1 MPILTTTIEDPS
13 PLISYSTWKQGT
25 GNDDLITRYSQSS
38 FTAANTQD
46 ASMSFSFNGT
56 AVEIFG
62 ARRDNHGDYQITID
76 NVTSTMSGLS
86 TPNVFK
92 TSLFSISN
100 LTQGFHTITLT
111 NKPTD
116 NKHHFVDVD
125 FITWESRIGR
135 DGDNLVIKTYQDTD
149 PSFLYTPSEAWSTSP
164 GQIGLF
170 NGGSGH
176 EISGR
181 NNGTLIYTFSVSFH
195 ELLNMAQLINPQQG
209 DGVQLYGPVGPLGA
223 PYTVQVDGGPVRS
236 LARRKTCP
244 PSRVPELF
252 LKSVI
257 RNRLREYTRHLL
269 HELRVAATRAT
280 SSPIIRPTKWWY
292 YCGHRNRGPDD
303 LRMHNGFY
311 YYYTPPFEYASAGG
325 SYYTEDIPEPSLP
338 HATVASSVG
347 ETRASLVA
355 PHSTRITR
363 HIKGQPVIMPRGP
376 AQDLP
381 SFPPNDLPGHR
392 GVNGRFKGTAI
403 GLKVTSSPG
412 GLKLTKRL
420 PYGQDAEQAQDTALM
435 ESQITWES
443 HIGKDKDSLMV
454 RTVQDTDPSFS
465 FSPSKLWSDNPDQIG
480 LFNGGSG
487 HQITGPTSGDGV
499 QLFGPIGP
507 LGAPYTVQIDG
518 GPVRSLTSARDF
530 YIPQMMLFHADNL
543 GDGNHVLR
551 LEYHGS
557 STNQTFAIDYANIIN
572 ASSMKSSRSRAGS
585 ASMSRGLSG
594 GLIAAIVILVL
605 LIVACIIAFFLIM
618 RRRWYLPPNDRKL
631 FNEGMPARP
640 PLPPV
645 APSSY
650 YTGYTSSA
658 NRMAYGRGNGQ
669 RERLTR
675 GNTISSPSILTFT
688 SFDPSVSLGRHST
701 TGRSYYTRS
710 EGIPEEPIPEPSV
723 PYATVASSSVGGRNS
738 IATPNRARITQNAKG
753 QTVMGPEAAGAGREL
768 PAPPMEQ
775 PRPTESREVDDRQS
789 RFYPSDIAP
798 PDYHQ
803 ATDPLRES
811 NVQDEKG
818 NRSVINR

>member
-1 MPILTTTIEDPS
+1 
-13 PLISYSTWKQGT
+13 
-25 GNDDLITRYSQSS
+25 
-38 FTAANTQD
+38 
-46 ASMSFSFNGT
+46 
-56 AVEIFG
+56 
-62 ARRDNHGDYQITID
+62 
-76 NVTSTMSGLS
+76 
-86 TPNVFK
+86 
-92 TSLFSISN
+92 
-100 LTQGFHTITLT
+100 
-111 NKPTD
+111 
-116 NKHHFVDVD
+116 
-125 FITWESRIGR
+125 
-135 DGDNLVIKTYQDTD
+135 
-149 PSFLYTPSEAWSTSP
+149 
-164 GQIGLF
+164 
-170 NGGSGH
+170 
-176 EISGR
+176 
-181 NNGTLIYTFSVSFH
+181 
-195 ELLNMAQLINPQQG
+195 
-209 DGVQLYGPVGPLGA
+209 
-223 PYTVQVDGGPVRS
+223 
-236 LARRKTCP
+236 
-244 PSRVPELF
+244 
-252 LKSVI
+252 
-257 RNRLREYTRHLL
+257 
-269 HELRVAATRAT
+269 
-280 SSPIIRPTKWWY
+280 
-292 YCGHRNRGPDD
+292 
-303 LRMHNGFY
+303 
-311 YYYTPPFEYASAGG
+311 
-325 SYYTEDIPEPSLP
+325 
-338 HATVASSVG
+338 
-347 ETRASLVA
+347 
-355 PHSTRITR
+355 
-363 HIKGQPVIMPRGP
+363 
-376 AQDLP
+376 
-381 SFPPNDLPGHR
+381 
-392 GVNGRFKGTAI
+392 
-403 GLKVTSSPG
+403 
-412 GLKLTKRL
+412 
-420 PYGQDAEQAQDTALM
+420 
-435 ESQITWES
+435 
-443 HIGKDKDSLMV
+443 MV

-701 TGRSYYTRS
+701 TGRSYYARS
-710 EGIPEEPIPEPSV
+710 EGIPEETIPESSV
-723 PYATVASSSVGGRNS
+723 PYATVASSAIGSGNS
-738 IATPNRARITQNAKG
+738 IAALNRTRTTQNIKG
-753 QTVMGPEAAGAGREL
+753 QTVMMPPAAGAGREL
-768 PAPPMEQ
+768 PAPPIEEQ
-775 PRPTESREVDDRQS
+775 PRPTGTREVDDRQS

-803 ATDPLRES
+803 ATVPSGES
-811 NVQDEKG
+811 RVQDEKG